1 MEKPA
6 LADHPINETMK
17 RRWSPRAF
25 TPRPMPRED
34 ILTILEAARWAASSF
49 NQQPWHFLV
58 ATRDEE
64 ERFAQLLDCL
74 VPGNQ
79 VWARN
84 ASLLIVTVT
93 KRTFDHND
101 SPNSCCVH
109 DIGLTACQLVL
120 QATEMGYATH
130 QMAGIE
136 PEKIRETYGVPEGF
150 DPVTESPSAIPVT
163 RTAFPTT
170 SGRWNSRPVRGAR
183 STSSS
188 SPTAG
193 ASPPATDRRCP
204 RVSATPERRSPNVS
218 GSEGCPTS
226 M

>member
-6 LADHPINETMK
+6 LAEHPINDTMK

-25 TPRPMPRED
+25 SPRPMPRDD

-64 ERFAQLLDCL
+64 ERFTRLLGCL

-84 ASLLIVTVT
+84 ASLLILTVT
-93 KRTFDHND
+93 KQTFDHNN

-120 QATEMGYATH
+120 QATEMGYVTH

-136 PEKIRETYGVPEGF
+136 ADKIRETYGVPEGY
-150 DPVTESPSAIPVT
+150 DPVTGIAVGYAGDPDALPDDLREMELGPRT
-163 RTAFPTT
+163 R
-170 SGRWNSRPVRGAR
+170 RPFSEFVFADSWGQ
-183 STSSS
+183 
-188 SPTAG
+188 PAG
-193 ASPPATDRRCP
+193 Y
-204 RVSATPERRSPNVS
+204 
-218 GSEGCPTS
+218 
-226 M
+226 

>member
-6 LADHPINETMK
+6 LADRPINETMK

-25 TPRPMPRED
+25 DPRPMPRED
-34 ILTILEAARWAASSF
+34 ILTILEAGRWAASSF

-58 ATRDEE
+58 ATRDDE
-64 ERFAQLLDCL
+64 ERFAQLLGCL

-84 ASLLIVTVT
+84 VSLLILTVT

-109 DIGLTACQLVL
+109 DIGLAACQLVL
-120 QATEMGYATH
+120 QATELGYATH

-150 DPVTESPSAIPVT
+150 DPVTGIAIGYPGDPDSLPDDLKEMELSPRT
-163 RTAFPTT
+163 RRPFDEYVFAD
-170 SGRWNSRPVRGAR
+170 RWGQP
-183 STSSS
+183 
-188 SPTAG
+188 AG
-193 ASPPATDRRCP
+193 Y
-204 RVSATPERRSPNVS
+204 
-218 GSEGCPTS
+218 
-226 M
+226 

>member
-6 LADHPINETMK
+6 AADHPIHDLMR

-25 TPRPMPRED
+25 TPRPLPRAQ
-34 ILTILEAARWAASSF
+34 ILVLLEAARWAASSF
-49 NQQPWHFLV
+49 NQQPWHFIV

-79 VWARN
+79 TWARD

-93 KRTFDHND
+93 KRTFDHNGK
-101 SPNSCCVH
+101 PNVCAEH

-120 QATEMGYATH
+120 QATALGLATH

-136 PEKIRETYGVPEGF
+136 PDKIRARYGVPEGF
-150 DPVTESPSAIPVT
+150 DPVTGIAVGYPGDPDSLPDDLREMELEERT
-163 RTAFPTT
+163 RRPFDAFVFAD
-170 SGRWNSRPVRGAR
+170 RWGQP
-183 STSSS
+183 
-188 SPTAG
+188 AG
-193 ASPPATDRRCP
+193 Y
-204 RVSATPERRSPNVS
+204 
-218 GSEGCPTS
+218 
-226 M
+226 

>member
-6 LADHPINETMK
+6 LADHPINEAMK

-25 TPRPMPRED
+25 DPRPMPRAD

-58 ATRDEE
+58 ATRDQE

-84 ASLLIVTVT
+84 ASLLILTVT
-93 KRTFDHND
+93 KQTFDHNN

-109 DIGLTACQLVL
+109 DIGLAACQLVL
-120 QATEMGYATH
+120 QATELGYATH

-136 PEKIRETYGVPEGF
+136 ADKIREVYGVPEGY
-150 DPVTESPSAIPVT
+150 DPVTGIAVGYPGDPDTLPDDLREMEL
-163 RTAFPTT
+163 
-170 SGRWNSRPVRGAR
+170 GAR
-183 STSSS
+183 TRR
-188 SPTAG
+188 PFDEYIFADRWGQPAG
-193 ASPPATDRRCP
+193 Y
-204 RVSATPERRSPNVS
+204 
-218 GSEGCPTS
+218 
-226 M
+226 

>member
-6 LADHPINETMK
+6 LADHPIHEMMK

-25 TPRPMPRED
+25 EPRPMPRAD
-34 ILTILEAARWAASSF
+34 ILTLLEAARWAASSF

-58 ATRDEE
+58 ATRDDE

-84 ASLLIVTVT
+84 ASLLILTVT

-109 DIGLTACQLVL
+109 DIGLAACQLVL
-120 QATEMGYATH
+120 QATELGYATH

-136 PEKIRETYGVPEGF
+136 PDKIREVYGVPEDY
-150 DPVTESPSAIPVT
+150 DPVTGIAVGYAGDPDSLSDDLREMELEARTRRPFNEFVFADRWGQSA
-163 RTAFPTT
+163 
-170 SGRWNSRPVRGAR
+170 GY
-183 STSSS
+183 
-188 SPTAG
+188 
-193 ASPPATDRRCP
+193 
-204 RVSATPERRSPNVS
+204 
-218 GSEGCPTS
+218 
-226 M
+226 

>member
-6 LADHPINETMK
+6 LADHPINDTMR

-25 TPRPMPRED
+25 TPRPMPRAD
-34 ILTILEAARWAASSF
+34 ILTLLEATRWAASSF

-58 ATRDEE
+58 ATRDDE

-84 ASLLIVTVT
+84 ASLLILTVT

-101 SPNSCCVH
+101 SPNSCAVH
-109 DIGLTACQLVL
+109 DIGLAACQLVL
-120 QATEMGYATH
+120 QATELGYATH

-136 PEKIRETYGVPEGF
+136 AEKNPGDLWRAGGL
-150 DPVTESPSAIPVT
+150 
-163 RTAFPTT
+163 R
-170 SGRWNSRPVRGAR
+170 SRNG
-183 STSSS
+183 
-188 SPTAG
+188 
-193 ASPPATDRRCP
+193 DRRRLCRGPGHPSRRPP
-204 RVSATPERRSPNVS
+204 RNGA
-218 GSEGCPTS
+218 
-226 M
+226 